1 MANKRI
7 KISDIAKK
15 LDVSKAL
22 VSFVLNGKA
31 KEKRISDN
39 MAKKVL
45 ETAKKM
51 KYRPN
56 SFAKG
61 LRTGRS
67 NTIGLI
73 VADISNPFFAK
84 LARFIEIE
92 ASKYNYRV
100 IFSNSDEQNE
110 KFATQLEVLKDEHVD
125 GFILTPPIG
134 SENELIT
141 LQKQNF
147 PFVIV
152 DRVFKEVKSH
162 SVIIDNFQASYTATE
177 RLIKNNRKNIA
188 VINTNNRLSIMA
200 QRVKGYQKALMDNNI
215 ILNKKLIK
223 NLKFSHEKNLVM
235 NSIQELIEANS
246 DAILF
251 TTNKLGVLGIEC
263 LRELGKKIPE
273 DFTIISFDDT
283 DAYKVACTSISAL
296 VQPLEEM
303 SIEATRILLKMI
315 DDEYA
320 PGEYENIMLDV
331 DFIFRD
337 SCI

>member
-1 MANKRI
+1 MVTLV
-7 KISDIAKK
+7 DIAKH
-15 LDVSKAL
+15 LGLSISTVSR
-22 VSFVLNGKA
+22 VVNGKS
-31 KEKRISDN
+31 KQYRISEN
-39 MAKKVL
+39 TTKLVL
-45 ETAKKM
+45 RAVDELG
-51 KYRPN
+51 YRPN
-56 SFAKG
+56 ELARG
-61 LRTGRS
+61 LRLKKTHLL
-67 NTIGLI
+67 GLL
-73 VADISNPFFAK
+73 VPDISNPFFAK
-84 LARFIEIE
+84 LARFIEMG
-92 ASKYNYRV
+92 ASKYNYKV

-141 LQKQNF
+141 LQKQNI

-152 DRVFKEVKSH
+152 DRVFKEVNSH

-188 VINTNNRLSIMA
+188 VINTNNQLSIMA
-200 QRVKGYQKALMDNNI
+200 QRVKGYQKALKDNNI
-215 ILNKKLIK
+215 IINKKLIK
-223 NLKFSHEKNLVM
+223 NLKFSHEKNRVM
-235 NSIQELIEANS
+235 NSIQELIEANA

-263 LRELGKKIPE
+263 LRELGKKIPD

-283 DAYKVACTSISAL
+283 DAYKVACTPISAL

-303 SIEATRILLKMI
+303 SIEATRVLLKMI

-331 DFIFRD
+331 DFIFRE

>member
-1 MANKRI
+1 
-7 KISDIAKK
+7 
-15 LDVSKAL
+15 
-22 VSFVLNGKA
+22 
-31 KEKRISDN
+31 
-39 MAKKVL
+39 
-45 ETAKKM
+45 M
-51 KYRPN
+51 KYKPN
-56 SFAKG
+56 LFAKG

-92 ASKYNYRV
+92 ASKYNYKV

-134 SENELIT
+134 SEKELIT
-141 LQKQNF
+141 LQKQKF
-147 PFVIV
+147 PFVII

-188 VINTNNRLSIMA
+188 VINTNNQLSIMA
-200 QRVKGYQKALMDNNI
+200 QRVKGYQKALKDNNI
-215 ILNKKLIK
+215 IINKKLIK
-223 NLKFSHEKNLVM
+223 NLKFSHEKNRVM
-235 NSIQELIEANS
+235 NSIQELIEANA

-251 TTNKLGVLGIEC
+251 TTNKLGVLGVEC

-283 DAYKVACTSISAL
+283 DAYKVACTPISAL

-303 SIEATRILLKMI
+303 SVEATRILLKMI
-315 DDEYA
+315 DDEYT

-331 DFIFRD
+331 DFIFRE